1 MSGTGEPGRWVLED
15 PVPRPRRCLDLPDG
29 PGLGIELDEDKLAD
43 KIGHD
48 WVNRETYDFDD
59 GSVVDW

>member
-1 MSGTGEPGRWVLED
+1 MCEAARFPCVPARGRA
-15 PVPRPRRCLDLPDG
+15 
-29 PGLGIELDEDKLAD
+29 LAD

-48 WVNRETYDFDD
+48 WKNRETYDPDD

>member
-1 MSGTGEPGRWVLED
+1 MIAESSAHGSPTVL
-15 PVPRPRRCLDLPDG
+15 RQ
-29 PGLGIELDEDKLAD
+29 PGLGIELDDDALAD

-48 WVNRETYDFDD
+48 WRNRQTYDLDD